1 MGLGKAMH
9 NAISAMI
16 GSPGVMLLKPR
27 RIIIAVGLALA
38 VSICGTRAGYV
49 SGNQADVVRSIL
61 PAVVNIT
68 VRKRTPE
75 PVSADASAHVESG
88 EDSKIYVGSGFVIDP
103 SGIIV
108 TNYHV
113 VQQAFDIAV
122 TFSDGAVLPGELL
135 RASRM
140 ADIAVLRVHADHP
153 LTPAAW
159 GDSDKL
165 RLGDEVFA
173 IGNALGIGMSVTG
186 GIVSGLNRD
195 LQDSPYDHYIQTDA
209 AINHGNSGG
218 PLCDM
223 SGQVVGVDTEMV
235 SPTEAFS
242 GLGLAIPS
250 NSARFVVDQLL
261 KYGWVHPG
269 WIGVKVQQVTPEMA
283 EAMGLPRVEG
293 SVVSWVNPN
302 GPAQKAGIAVSDVI
316 LSFGADTARD
326 ERALLRDIAHTPT
339 GEKVPVTI
347 LRDGVLQTIPVTIGL
362 WPRDSWDRRDA
373 PEPTD
378 QPNMS
383 IPPDLG
389 LTLASIPA
397 GTRAKPG
404 LDTGTRGVL
413 ISEVA
418 AGSDA
423 ARRGLAPGDVIL
435 RVQDRTVA
443 TPADVQRAIAAAR
456 AAGHRFIVV
465 LVQQKTPKVPG
476 PAWLALALLTPG

>member
-1 MGLGKAMH
+1 MRD
-9 NAISAMI
+9 AIFANT
-16 GSPGVMLLKPR
+16 GSPGSIHLKLS
-27 RIIIAVGLALA
+27 RIAIAVSLAFA
-38 VSICGTRAGYV
+38 MSVGGARAGYV
-49 SGNQADVVRSIL
+49 SGNQADVVRNIL

-68 VRKRTPE
+68 VRKRAPE
-75 PVSADASAHVESG
+75 PVSADASARVESG
-88 EDSKIYVGSGFVIDP
+88 EDSKVYVGSGFVIDP
-103 SGIIV
+103 SGVIV

-122 TFSDGAVLPGELL
+122 TFSDGAVLPGKLL
-135 RASRM
+135 HASRT
-140 ADIAVLRVHADHP
+140 ADIAVLSVHADHP
-153 LTPAAW
+153 LTPALW

-223 SGQVVGVDTEMV
+223 SGHVVGVDTEMV

-250 NSARFVVDQLL
+250 DSARFVVDQLL

-283 EAMGLPRVEG
+283 EAMGLPRTEG
-293 SVVSWVNPN
+293 SVVSWVSPD
-302 GPAQKAGIAVSDVI
+302 GPAHKAGIAVSDVI

-339 GEKVPVTI
+339 GQQVPMTI
-347 LRDGVLQTIPVTIGL
+347 LRGGVLHTIPVTIGL
-362 WPRDSWDRRDA
+362 WPRDSWERRDA

-389 LTLASIPA
+389 LTLASVPA
-397 GTRAKPG
+397 GSRAKLG
-404 LDTGTRGVL
+404 LDTGGRNGVL
-413 ISEVA
+413 VSEVA

-423 ARRGLAPGDVIL
+423 ARRGLATGDVIL
-435 RVQDRTVA
+435 RVQDRAVA
-443 TPADVQRAIAAAR
+443 TPADVQTAIAAAR
-456 AAGHRFIVV
+456 AAGHRFVIV
-465 LVQQKTPKVPG
+465 LVQQKTPKAPG
-476 PAWLALALLTPG
+476 PAWLALALPAPG